1 MDYLKRLKG
10 DIQFLH
16 KKVQEE
22 ISSLIK
28 QSHET
33 KQRAKELQEE
43 ARRKVEKAIKN
54 EIRK

>member
-10 DIQFLH
+10 DIQFLY

-43 ARRKVEKAIKN
+43 ARRKVEKVIKN